1 MTNRPQP
8 RRSTLAGQTPILP
21 TPVTNRP
28 ELKSPSNAAR
38 ARVSL
43 YLPADLAA
51 KARTAYMMDAANGGA
66 TSFSDWITRLIRTRI
81 RQLEDPETGG
91 RQIFGTPPGE
101 IPTGRPVT
109 LDKR

>member
-8 RRSTLAGQTPILP
+8 RRSTLAGQTPITP
-21 TPVTNRP
+21 TPSTNRP
-28 ELKSPSNAAR
+28 EPKPNFSR

-51 KARTAYMMDAANGGA
+51 KARTAYMMDAANGVA
-66 TSFSDWITRLIRTRI
+66 NSFSDWITRLIQTRI
-81 RQLEDPETGG
+81 KQIEDHDRGG
-91 RQIFGTPPGE
+91 HEISGTPPGK

>member
-1 MTNRPQP
+1 MTNRPHP
-8 RRSTLAGQTPILP
+8 RRSALAGQTPIAP
-21 TPVTNRP
+21 TPVMNQP
-28 ELKSPSNAAR
+28 ELKPNFSR

-51 KARTAYMMDAANGGA
+51 KARTAYMMDAASGGA

-81 RQLEDPETGG
+81 RQLEDTVQGG
-91 RQIFGTPPGE
+91 REISGTPPGK